1 MRGLIR
7 NATPKAEPSGQLG
20 CRRTDGNG
28 GTSYL
33 RRPRIRPAE
42 FSSAVA
48 VNHSAALVR
57 QESSHWMG
65 RRAWDRG
72 GSAAPRLRRPC
83 CNFFPAEAGPPLGL
97 LLFWSCRHRLTDE
110 R

>member
-7 NATPKAEPSGQLG
+7 NATPKAEPSDHMG
-20 CRRTDGNG
+20 CRRTDGSG
-28 GTSYL
+28 DTSYL

-57 QESSHWMG
+57 QESSHGWG
-65 RRAWDRG
+65 
-72 GSAAPRLRRPC
+72 AAPGIAAGQTTLGSDVPAVTSSPQRQARHWAC
-83 CNFFPAEAGPPLGL
+83 FFFYPAAWVIG
-97 LLFWSCRHRLTDE
+97 
-110 R
+110 